1 MKTLKQISL
10 GSAVFALVAVPVAPV
25 TAADINVVST
35 HDFSSVD
42 DKTPIWT
49 EDNSDGRRRRHR
61 RGRVSAGDIFT
72 GIAILGGIAIIADA
86 ASKSNKRTRND
97 YPPQNVPQQ
106 NFPQQN
112 FPQQNFPQQ
121 NDQNGF
127 GGNDIGSAVNI
138 CSNAAVQSAG
148 NQYQV
153 NQIRSVTRDGQ
164 GWRVEGNLI
173 GPDSAGFSCGVSNGN
188 VQFIQLN

>member
-1 MKTLKQISL
+1 MKNLKHISL
-10 GSAVFALVAVPVAPV
+10 GSAIFALVAVPVAPV

-49 EDNSDGRRRRHR
+49 EDNADRRRRRHR
-61 RGRVSAGDIFT
+61 RGRVRAGDIFT

-112 FPQQNFPQQ
+112 FPQNNQG
-121 NDQNGF
+121 GF
-127 GGNDIGSAVNI
+127 GGNDISSAVNI

-173 GPDSAGFSCGVSNGN
+173 GPDSAGFSCGVANGN